1 MKFLDFKMAA
11 TAIFKFAIL
20 VITHRPIVRFRRN
33 FVCGSRTS
41 CRQRPH
47 DKNCKFSKSNM
58 ADVKLPYPIL
68 ILIVVRTYPRRC
80 VCPCVAA
87 KREAALRAKARGLPR
102 ATRRSRVMSRH
113 VAAAKQFNLVE
124 NIVGF

>member
-113 VAAAKQFNLVE
+113 VAAAKPRAAKPRV
-124 NIVGF
+124 I